1 MAADDQPQRLGYFPW
16 KIYNISQNN
25 PYIRFLNYTFIS
37 IVFYN
42 VQLKL
47 VVA

>member
-1 MAADDQPQRLGYFPW
+1 MGAGDQAQRLDYFSW
-16 KIYNISQNN
+16 KIYNILQNN